1 MKNKNNSKPGFTLIE
16 LLVVV
21 LIIGILASIALPQY
35 RKAVFKSRMTEVN
48 VIIDASRKN
57 INAFWLAN
65 GGFPSSMTYFTGRDR
80 TGDIEVPGTCNDAG
94 SCRTEHFNF
103 SSWCATDVCS
113 VRWYTVGN
121 WHRNNN
127 GQPPAVTLTWAGPN
141 DPWHVTEE
149 KFITQEMCQWLR
161 EQRYPGIAAVVAA
174 CGDLG
179 ITLSTYN
186 G

>member
-1 MKNKNNSKPGFTLIE
+1 MLYKNSSIKGFTLIE

-35 RKAVFKSRMTEVN
+35 RKAVFKARMTEVN
-48 VIIDASRKN
+48 VAIDASRKN

-65 GGFPSSMTYFTGRDR
+65 GGFPSSNTFFTGMNRI
-80 TGDIEVPGTCNDAG
+80 GDIDVPGICNHLT
-94 SCRTEHFNF
+94 SCQTEHFNF
-103 SSWCATDVCS
+103 ESLCSLNECS
-113 VRWYTVGN
+113 VRWYPEGN
-121 WHRNNN
+121 WHLNSE
-127 GQPPAVTLTWAGPN
+127 GQPPAVTLGWAGSN
-141 DPWHVTEE
+141 DTWHVTNE

-161 EQRYPGIAAVVAA
+161 EQRYPAVAPVVAA
-174 CGDLG
+174 CGNFG

>member
-1 MKNKNNSKPGFTLIE
+1 MLSKIVRKEGFTLIE

-35 RKAVFKSRMTEVN
+35 RKAVFKARMTEVN
-48 VIIDASRKN
+48 TVVDASRKN

-65 GGFPSSMTYFTGRDR
+65 GGFPSSSTYFTGRDR
-80 TGDIEVPGTCNDAG
+80 IGDIDIPGDCSGGN

-103 SSWCATDVCS
+103 ESWCSTTFCA
-113 VRWYTVGN
+113 VRLYTRGN
-121 WHRNNN
+121 WHLNSN
-127 GQPPAVTLTWAGPN
+127 GQPPAVTLSWSGQN
-141 DPWHVTEE
+141 DSWHVTEG

-161 EQRYPGIAAVVAA
+161 EQRYPAIAAIVAS
-174 CGDLG
+174 CEGFG

-186 G
+186 E